1 MLKTTL
7 IFILFA
13 AFWSGAS
20 AQTGILQGKVSDAET
35 QEELVGAVISIEGTQ
50 LGATSDVNGDYI
62 IRDIPQGTYTVRCAY
77 IGYKTVVKYQ
87 VLVEKGVLR
96 LNFAM
101 SFADTTLETV
111 QITASAFQKTSQ
123 NLVSVRTVGA
133 EQIRSNPGGN
143 FDISRVVQ
151 TLPGVSGS
159 VGFRNDIIVRG
170 GGPNEN
176 VFYLDGVEIPNLNHF
191 ATQGSGGGPNGIIN
205 SVFIEN
211 VKFQSSA
218 FGARYDNTLSSVL
231 DFEMISGNTERFQ
244 TTIQVGASDAGLTFD
259 TPIGKKVT
267 ALVSARVSYLQFLF
281 KLIDLPFLPTYYDAQ
296 SKVEWKINPKTTA
309 SWIFIGA
316 IDRFDINRP
325 EAPDPAK
332 FNGED
337 DPKFIKEQS
346 SFFDKMQLFES
357 IPIFNQNSYSTGLT
371 LKRLTPR
378 GFYNVVLS
386 RNMLRN
392 MIFLDT
398 VRGNKET
405 RIQDFNSLESENKLR
420 VNFVNK
426 LGDWE
431 VNYGGTFQHG
441 RFTNNSFLFVPAFTL
456 TDSGWT
462 TSTRRLEVNE
472 EINLFKYGAYGSVSR
487 SYFKSRLKTT
497 FGLRVDMNSFTTD
510 GNNPLQTL
518 SPRGAASFALNEK
531 WALNAS
537 TGYYAKLPPYTVLGF
552 GSGVNRNAKY
562 IKSLHY
568 VFGGEYTPKADWTI
582 TAEAFLKY
590 YYDYPVSLLDGVSLA
605 NKGGGFGVLGN
616 EPVVSNGRGRTWGV
630 ELFTQKLL
638 TQRVYGVAS
647 YTLFFTNFDNGP
659 GTKLYRSAW
668 DNRHL
673 VSIAGGY
680 LIGKNKTWE
689 VAAKFRLLGG
699 APYTPFDTSLAARQF
714 FLVTGTGV
722 PDRNRFNE
730 AQTATFHQ
738 LDVRIDKKFFFKKW
752 SLNLFIDIQN
762 IYASRNP
769 GIPDFDLERDRN
781 GNIVG
786 TPNAENTRVR
796 NVALDSSNIIPSFGL
811 RAKF

>member
-1 MLKTTL
+1 M
-7 IFILFA
+7 ICA
-13 AFWSGAS
+13 AFWSGVS

-35 QEELVGAVISIEGTQ
+35 QEELVGAIITIDGTE
-50 LGATSDVNGDYI
+50 LGAASDVNGDYI
-62 IRDIPQGTYTVRCAY
+62 LRDVPQGTYTVRCTY
-77 IGYKTVVKYQ
+77 IGYKTSVKYQ

-96 LNFAM
+96 LNFSM

-170 GGPNEN
+170 GAPNEN

-325 EAPDPAK
+325 VAPDPAK
-332 FNGED
+332 FDGEN
-337 DPKFIKEQS
+337 DPKYLEEQS
-346 SFFDKMQLFES
+346 SFFDKMQLFRS
-357 IPIFNQNSYSTGLT
+357 IPIFNQNSYSTGFT

-392 MIFLDT
+392 LIFLDT
-398 VRGNKET
+398 VRGNRET
-405 RIQDFNSLESENKLR
+405 RVQDFNSLESENKLR

-441 RFTNNSFLFVPAFTL
+441 RFSNNGFLFVPAFAR

-462 TSTRRLEVNE
+462 TSTRRVESSDQ
-472 EINLFKYGAYGSVSR
+472 INIFKYGAYGSVAR
-487 SYFKSRLKTT
+487 SYFKNRLKTT
-497 FGLRVDMNSFTTD
+497 FGLRVDLNSFTTG

-518 SPRGAASFALNEK
+518 SPRGAASFAINEK

-537 TGYYAKLPPYTVLGF
+537 TGYYAKLPPYTILGF
-552 GSGVNRNAKY
+552 GSGVNRDAKY
-562 IKSLHY
+562 IKSLHL
-568 VFGGEYTPKADWTI
+568 VFGGEYNPKPDWTL

-590 YYDYPVSLLDGVSLA
+590 YDNYPVSLLDGVSLA

-616 EPVVSNGRGRTWGV
+616 EPIVSNGRGRTWGA

-638 TQRVYGVAS
+638 TKRIYGVAS

-680 LIGKNKTWE
+680 MLGKNKTWE

-699 APYTPFDTSLAARQF
+699 APYTPFDTTVAARQY
-714 FLVTGTGV
+714 FLITGEGV

-738 LDVRIDKKFFFKKW
+738 LDIRVDKKFFFKKW
-752 SLNLFIDIQN
+752 SLNVFIDIQN
-762 IYASRNP
+762 IYAARNP
-769 GIPDFDLERDRN
+769 GIPNFDLVRDRD
-781 GNIVG
+781 GNVVG
-786 TPNAENTRVR
+786 APNAENTRVR
-796 NVALDSSNIIPSFGL
+796 DVALDSSNIIPSFGL
-811 RAKF
+811 RVKF